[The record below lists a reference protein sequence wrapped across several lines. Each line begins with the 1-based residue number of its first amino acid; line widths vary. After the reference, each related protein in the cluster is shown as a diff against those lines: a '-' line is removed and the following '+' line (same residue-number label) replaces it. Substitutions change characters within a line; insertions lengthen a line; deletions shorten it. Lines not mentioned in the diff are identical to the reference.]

1 MDILSFNFNKSKI
14 RTILDKYHNIWFIGK
29 DVAELL
35 RYKRPSD
42 AVTQHCKNVFSQN
55 EFHKLHGDLPHSL
68 DSRLKLIPESDVWRL
83 IIKSQMPEA
92 EKVEKWI
99 FEEVLP
105 QIRKTGSYSISQQ
118 KTVSELSEYLE
129 FVEMAKQFLTISKPL
144 QPFEILQIDNIL
156 SKFGKD
162 KFSKLLDFDFSEAYF
177 SVTDLG
183 KISGKSGSE
192 INQVLAKI
200 GLQTFEN
207 GVWQVSEIGKNLCF
221 ETKNQF
227 SQLKWKSEVL
237 DRI

>member
-1 MDILSFNFNKSKI
+1 
-14 RTILDKYHNIWFIGK
+14 
-29 DVAELL
+29 
-35 RYKRPSD
+35 
-42 AVTQHCKNVFSQN
+42 
-55 EFHKLHGDLPHSL
+55 
-68 DSRLKLIPESDVWRL
+68 
-83 IIKSQMPEA
+83 MPEA